1 MRLVEAVLHC
11 SGVSYFLPPSL
22 RLPLPALQCLLF
34 ATDPPTLYWLQALS
48 LILMRWCLRVVE
60 DYAVLLFGSATF
72 KIARLVSS
80 AVLLVHIFACGF
92 YRVKAESAGREALED
107 FFATRGVSAQV
118 VK

>member
-1 MRLVEAVLHC
+1 V
-11 SGVSYFLPPSL
+11 
-22 RLPLPALQCLLF
+22 
-34 ATDPPTLYWLQALS
+34 
-48 LILMRWCLRVVE
+48 ILMRWSLRVVE